1 MAVNLIRDQPG
12 NLTMLND
19 EPVERASTG
28 ISGLD
33 ELLHGGLPT
42 GRAYILRGGPGT
54 GKTIVALHFL
64 TAGVEAGEDPLFV
77 AFEEPA
83 ADLRQN
89 AESLGFDLDG
99 VEILD
104 LSPSADRFL
113 EDRSYT
119 AFEPA
124 EVEGHEPAERIVEA
138 VRERDPGRV
147 VIDPLTGFR
156 LLAPD
161 DFQFRQEMASL
172 TAFLKERDIT
182 AMFTTQPTANSPDDD
197 LQFLGD
203 GILTLSRPG
212 SGRRIEVE
220 KLRGSDFRGGS
231 HAMRIRG
238 DGIHVFPSLVPGNYD
253 RDFTREVISSGIDEL
268 DRLLG
273 GGFERGT
280 VSVITGPSG
289 VGKTTTGTHF
299 MKEAA
304 ARGERSTIYLFE
316 EAAEQFR
323 YRSEALDIPVGEMT
337 EQGSLGVEEI
347 EPMDLSA
354 DEFAHRVRT
363 DVEEHDTEV
372 VMIDGTAG
380 YRLSLRDEEGLL
392 EHLHALCRYL
402 RNVGVTV
409 ILIEEQQSV
418 AGEFSA
424 TQENISYLADSILFL
439 RYLELDGEI
448 RKSVGV
454 LKKRLGGFERT
465 LRELEIDENGLH
477 IGEPM
482 TDLRGI
488 LTGTPER
495 IERSDD

>member
-1 MAVNLIRDQPG
+1 MTSKGGFDS
-12 NLTMLND
+12 
-19 EPVERASTG
+19 ASTG
-28 ISGLD
+28 VAGLD
-33 ELLHGGLPT
+33 ELLGGGLPT
-42 GRAYILRGGPGT
+42 GRAYVLRGGPGT

-64 TAGVEAGEDPLFV
+64 TAGVETDDDPLFV
-77 AFEEPA
+77 AFEEPTD
-83 ADLRQN
+83 DLRRN
-89 AESLGFDLDG
+89 AAGLGFDLDG

-119 AFEPA
+119 AFEPS
-124 EVEGHEPAERIVEA
+124 EVEGHEPAEAIVA
-138 VRERDPGRV
+138 AIRERDPGRV

-161 DFQFRQEMASL
+161 DYQFRQEMASL
-172 TAFLKERDIT
+172 TAFLKNRDTT
-182 AMFTTQPTANSPDDD
+182 AIYTTQPTASQPDDD

-203 GILTLSRPG
+203 GIITLSRSD

-231 HAMRIRG
+231 HALSIRG
-238 DGIHVFPSLVPGNYD
+238 DGVHVYPSLVPGNYN
-253 RDFTREVISSGIDEL
+253 REFTRDILSSGITEL
-268 DRLLG
+268 DQLLG

-316 EAAEQFR
+316 EATEQFR
-323 YRSEALDIPVGEMT
+323 YRSEAIDIPVEQMMT
-337 EQGSLGVEEI
+337 EGTLGVEEI

-354 DEFAHRVRT
+354 DEFAHQVRM
-363 DVEEHDTEV
+363 DVEENGTEV

-380 YRLSLRDEEGLL
+380 YRLSLRDEAGLL
-392 EHLHALCRYL
+392 EQLHSLCRYL

-439 RYLELDGEI
+439 RYLELEGEI

-454 LKKRLGGFERT
+454 LKKRLGSFERT
-465 LRELEIDENGLH
+465 LRELEIREDGLH

-488 LTGTPER
+488 LAGTPER
-495 IERSDD
+495 VGDSGE

>member
-1 MAVNLIRDQPG
+1 MDGKAG
-12 NLTMLND
+12 F
-19 EPVERASTG
+19 ERASTG
-28 ISGLD
+28 IGGLD
-33 ELLHGGLPT
+33 ELLGGGLPA
-42 GRAYILRGGPGT
+42 GRAYVLRGGPGT

-64 TAGVEAGEDPLFV
+64 TAGVEADDDPLFV

-83 ADLRQN
+83 ADLRRN
-89 AESLGFDLDG
+89 ASTLGLDLDG

-104 LSPSADRFL
+104 LSPNADRFL

-156 LLAPD
+156 LLSPD
-161 DFQFRQEMASL
+161 NYQFRQEMASL
-172 TAFLKERDIT
+172 TAFLKDRDAT
-182 AMFTTQPTANSPDDD
+182 AIYTTQPTASHPDDD

-203 GILTLSRPG
+203 GIVTISRSG
-212 SGRRIEVE
+212 SGRSIEVE

-231 HAMRIRG
+231 HALRIRG
-238 DGIHVFPSLVPGNYD
+238 DGVHVFPSLVPGDYD
-253 RDFTREVISSGIDEL
+253 REFTREVLSSGVDEL
-268 DRLLG
+268 DQLLG

-280 VSVITGPSG
+280 VSVVTGPSG

-299 MKEAA
+299 MKQAA
-304 ARGERSTIYLFE
+304 ERGERSTIYLFE
-316 EAAEQFR
+316 EADEQFR
-323 YRSEALDIPVGEMT
+323 YRSEAIGVPVDEMI
-337 EQGSLGVEEI
+337 ERGSLGVEEI

-363 DVEEHDTEV
+363 DVEENGTEV

-380 YRLSLRDEEGLL
+380 YRLSLRDEAGLL
-392 EHLHALCRYL
+392 EHLHRLCRYL

-418 AGEFSA
+418 AGEFAA

-448 RKSVGV
+448 RKAVGV
-454 LKKRLGGFERT
+454 LKKRLGSFERT
-465 LRELEIDENGLH
+465 LRELEIGEGGLT
-477 IGEPM
+477 IGPPM
-482 TDLRGI
+482 TDLRGV
-488 LTGTPER
+488 LTGTPKR
-495 IERSDD
+495 VDTDD

>member
-1 MAVNLIRDQPG
+1 MSGPESSSRV
-12 NLTMLND
+12 
-19 EPVERASTG
+19 STG

-33 ELLHGGLPT
+33 ELTCGGLPG

-64 TAGVEAGEDPLFV
+64 TAGVEAGDDPLFV

-89 AESLGFDLDG
+89 AAGLGFDLDG

-119 AFEPA
+119 AFEPS

-138 VRERDPGRV
+138 VRERDPKRV

-161 DFQFRQEMASL
+161 NYQFRQEMASL
-172 TAFLKERDIT
+172 TAFLKNRDVT
-182 AMFTTQPTANSPDDD
+182 ALYTTQPTPNSPDDD

-203 GILTLSRPG
+203 GILTLSR
-212 SGRRIEVE
+212 SDTGRRIEVE

-231 HAMRIRG
+231 HAMRIRN
-238 DGIHVFPSLVPGNYD
+238 DGIHVFPSLVPGDYD
-253 RDFTREVISSGIDEL
+253 REFTRETLSSGIAEL
-268 DRLLG
+268 DQLLG

-316 EAAEQFR
+316 EATEQFT
-323 YRSEALDIPVGEMT
+323 YRSEAIDIPVDRMMSEGN
-337 EQGSLGVEEI
+337 LGVEEI

-354 DEFAHRVRT
+354 DEFAHQVRM
-363 DVEEHDTEV
+363 DVEENGTEV

-380 YRLSLRDEEGLL
+380 YRLSLRDEDGLL
-392 EHLHALCRYL
+392 EQLHTLCRYL

-448 RKSVGV
+448 RKSIGV

-465 LRELEIDENGLH
+465 LRELEIGEDGLH
-477 IGEPM
+477 VGDPM

-495 IERSDD
+495 VDESDD

>member
-1 MAVNLIRDQPG
+1 MVSKDG
-12 NLTMLND
+12 FD
-19 EPVERASTG
+19 RASTG
-28 ISGLD
+28 IGGLD
-33 ELLHGGLPT
+33 ELLGGGLPE
-42 GRAYILRGGPGT
+42 GRAYVLRGGPGT

-64 TAGVEAGEDPLFV
+64 TEGVAADEDPLFV
-77 AFEEPA
+77 AFEEPVE
-83 ADLRQN
+83 DLQRN
-89 AESLGFDLDG
+89 ASTLGLDLDG

-119 AFEPA
+119 AFEPS
-124 EVEGHEPAERIVEA
+124 EVEGHEPAEAIVEA
-138 VRERDPGRV
+138 IRERDPGRV

-161 DFQFRQEMASL
+161 DYQFRQEMASL
-172 TAFLKERDIT
+172 TAFLKDRDTT
-182 AMFTTQPTANSPDDD
+182 AIYTTQPTASQPDDD

-203 GILTLSRPG
+203 GIVTISRSD

-231 HAMRIRG
+231 HALRIRG
-238 DGIHVFPSLVPGNYD
+238 DGIHVFPSLVPGDYD
-253 RDFTREVISSGIDEL
+253 REFTRETLSSGIDEL
-268 DRLLG
+268 DQLLG

-289 VGKTTTGTHF
+289 VGKTTTGAQF

-304 ARGERSTIYLFE
+304 SRGERSTIYLFE

-323 YRSEALDIPVGEMT
+323 YRSEALNIPVGEMI

-354 DEFAHRVRT
+354 DEFAHEVRT

-380 YRLSLRDEEGLL
+380 YRLSLRDDDGLL
-392 EHLHALCRYL
+392 EHLHGLCRYL

-409 ILIEEQQSV
+409 VLIEEQQSV

-424 TQENISYLADSILFL
+424 TQENISYLADSIMFL

-465 LRELEIDENGLH
+465 LRELSIDEDGLQ

-488 LTGTPER
+488 LSGTPR
-495 IERSDD
+495 RVDTDG

>member
-1 MAVNLIRDQPG
+1 MTIKNTSDRV
-12 NLTMLND
+12 
-19 EPVERASTG
+19 STD

-33 ELLHGGLPT
+33 ELLDGGLPE
-42 GRAYILRGGPGT
+42 GRAYIVRGGPGA

-64 TAGVEAGEDPLFV
+64 TAGVEAGDEPLFV

-83 ADLRQN
+83 EDLRRN
-89 AESLGFDLDG
+89 AASLGFDLGG
-99 VEILD
+99 VEIVD
-104 LSPSADRFL
+104 LSPTPDRFL

-138 VRERDPGRV
+138 IRERDPSRV

-161 DFQFRQEMASL
+161 DYQFRQEMASL
-172 TAFLKERDIT
+172 TAFLKERDVT
-182 AMFTTQPTANSPDDD
+182 AVYTTQPTPSEPDDD

-203 GILTLSRPG
+203 GIITLSRSD

-220 KLRGSDFRGGS
+220 KLRGSAFRGGS
-231 HAMRIRG
+231 HALRIHG
-238 DGIHVFPSLVPGNYD
+238 DGIHVFPSLVPGDYD
-253 RDFTREVISSGIDEL
+253 RELTRETISSGVPGL
-268 DRLLG
+268 DDLLS

-280 VSVITGPSG
+280 VSLITGPSG

-304 ARGERSTIYLFE
+304 ERGERSTIYLFE
-316 EAAEQFR
+316 EAEEQFR
-323 YRSEALDIPVGEMT
+323 YRSEAIGVPVDEMI
-337 EQGSLGVEEI
+337 EDGSLGVEEI

-363 DVEEHDTEV
+363 DVEENGTEV

-380 YRLSLRDEEGLL
+380 YRLSLRDEDGLL
-392 EHLHALCRYL
+392 EHLHGLCRYL

-409 ILIEEQQSV
+409 ILLEEQQTV
-418 AGEFSA
+418 TGEFSS

-439 RYLELDGEI
+439 RYLELEGEI
-448 RKSVGV
+448 QKSVGV
-454 LKKRLGGFERT
+454 LKKRLSGFERT
-465 LRELEIDENGLH
+465 LRELEIDENGLR
-477 IGEPM
+477 IGEPT

-495 IERSDD
+495 VDNPDD